1 MTKKNEP
8 GLAKLE
14 QSLADLEKLV
24 EKLETGEL
32 PLDKA
37 LKEFE
42 RGIKLTRQCQS
53 VLKDTE
59 QKIEILLA
67 DADAP
72 EIFDAETAE
81 D

>member
-1 MTKKNEP
+1 MSKKEVS
-8 GLAKLE
+8 LARLE
-14 QSLADLEKLV
+14 QTLVDLEKLV
-24 EKLETGEL
+24 EHLEAGEL

-42 RGIKLTRQCQS
+42 RGIRLTRECQS

-67 DADAP
+67 DA
-72 EIFDAETAE
+72 EEAEAFAAE
-81 D
+81 ED

>member
-1 MTKKNEP
+1 MSKKEVS
-8 GLAKLE
+8 LARLE
-14 QSLADLEKLV
+14 QTLVDLEKLV
-24 EKLETGEL
+24 ANLEEGDL

-42 RGIKLTRQCQS
+42 RGIKLTRECQS

-67 DADAP
+67 DA
-72 EIFDAETAE
+72 EEAEAFE
-81 D
+81 AASD